1 MSMKRYI
8 SALLVMLMA
17 SFACNVGIPN
27 VVRGSGNIITETFE
41 VSGFDQV
48 ELSTVGE
55 VHLEQGDTE
64 SVTVETDDNIM
75 PVLVVKVD
83 GSKLT
88 LSSKVNS
95 NIDPSALTFT
105 VTVKELSH
113 VIANSSGDIFT
124 GPIKG
129 DSLDVLANASGNVNL
144 ESVEVNNFSVT
155 AGGSGNIT
163 VDNVEVE
170 SVHSDARASGAI
182 QIAGTATS
190 HTVEVGG
197 SGEID
202 AGDLQT
208 STAEVTVKASGDVT
222 VWVSDRLD
230 VSIHASGNVKYY
242 GDPTVTQNISGSGN
256 LTSLGEK

>member
-1 MSMKRYI
+1 MKRYL
-8 SALLVMLMA
+8 SALLMMLMA
-17 SFACNVGIPN
+17 SLACNVGIPN
-27 VVRGSGNIITETFE
+27 LVRGSGNIITETFE
-41 VSGFDQV
+41 VSRFDQV

-55 VHLEQGDTE
+55 VHIEQGDTE

-75 PVLVVKVD
+75 ALVVVKVD

-88 LSSKVNS
+88 LSLRENT
-95 NIDPSALTFT
+95 NIDPSALTFN

-113 VIANSSGDIFT
+113 VIALSSGDIFA
-124 GPIKG
+124 GPIRG
-129 DSLDVLANASGNVNL
+129 DSLDILANASGNVNL

-155 AGGSGNIT
+155 AGGSGNVT
-163 VDNVEVE
+163 VDNIDVE
-170 SVHSDARASGAI
+170 SVHSAARASGAI

-197 SGEID
+197 SGGVD

-208 STAEVTVKASGDVT
+208 STAVVTVKASGDVT
-222 VWVSDRLD
+222 VWVSDTLD
-230 VSIHASGNVKYY
+230 VSINGSGNVNYY
-242 GDPTVTQNISGSGN
+242 GDPTITQDISGSGE